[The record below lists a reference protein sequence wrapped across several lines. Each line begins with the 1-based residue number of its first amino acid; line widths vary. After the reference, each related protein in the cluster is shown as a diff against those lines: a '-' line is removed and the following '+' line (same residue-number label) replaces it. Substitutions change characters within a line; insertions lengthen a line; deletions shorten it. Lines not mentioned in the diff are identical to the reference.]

1 MKTFEIEYTTNIE
14 DRKTITFAGTSI
26 TDVYL
31 KFVSA
36 FPTQYIITEIK
47 EL

>member
-14 DRKTITFAGTSI
+14 DRKNVTVKAKDVTEAYLNFVYAHPIHYAI
-26 TDVYL
+26 TD
-31 KFVSA
+31 
-36 FPTQYIITEIK
+36 IK